1 MLSEMIYEEFEN
13 SFYEYGENRD
23 LCLKIILNS
32 EKAEDIIDFY
42 CEGKTDDFEDALID
56 AYDNWFEDIDGEEYF
71 YYNY

>member
-1 MLSEMIYEEFEN
+1 MLSEVIYENFEN

-42 CEGKTDDFEDALID
+42 CEGKTDDFEDELMIITMDYQKAIVEIRRV
-56 AYDNWFEDIDGEEYF
+56 FH
-71 YYNY
+71 